1 MKNYKGHTLKEY
13 LGSLSARSPVPGGG
27 SALALTAAIGVAL
40 ISMVANYSKGKSS
53 SKRVETRIK
62 NTLLKSEK
70 IRKRLLELVDLDAKA
85 YLRVVKTRRSSKKL
99 KKDAL
104 KKAAAVPREVCR
116 LCYLAIQMTPFLV
129 EQGNKNL
136 ISDIEVAVE
145 LLLAAFNSA
154 KINIA
159 INK

>member
-13 LGSLSARSPVPGGG
+13 LGSLAAKSSVPGGG
-27 SALALTAAIGVAL
+27 SASALTAAIGVAL
-40 ISMVANYSKGKSS
+40 ISMVANYSKGKST

-85 YLRVVKTRRSSKKL
+85 YLRVVKTRQSSARI

-104 KKAAAVPREVCR
+104 KKAASVPREVCR
-116 LCYLAIQMTPFLV
+116 LCYSAIQMTPFLV

-136 ISDIEVAVE
+136 ISDIDVAVE
-145 LLLAAFNSA
+145 LLFAAFNSA
-154 KINIA
+154 RINIA